1 MKAILFEAPRK
12 IRLIDDMPIP
22 EPGEGEVLVRNTHVG
37 LCGGNVGPYTGAGHW
52 ADIDWPAPL
61 GWQGHESVGVIV
73 KSRDDDWPEGTP
85 VLAQDKRFNGFVEY
99 IVPSPR
105 SLNRLPPD
113 ANDMGRLVLA
123 QPLATVMRALAA
135 TRPVIGERCAVVGQ
149 GPIGLLFTY
158 LLNRFGA
165 SEVIAV
171 DVVPWRL
178 EWARRLGARHV
189 IDASRDNLF
198 EAVRELTGGQMVD
211 FCVEAAHLGQALIDA
226 ALLPRRQGRLCI
238 FGVSYQDLDAFP
250 WNFTTGNETEI
261 VVTRGTGW
269 MNYAQ
274 TSIDRL
280 NRDWAEL
287 TDLVTP
293 RLPWERAQEAFEMYA
308 YPAEH
313 EGSLKVVLD
322 L

>member
-22 EPGEGEVLVRNTHVG
+22 EPGQGEVLVRNTHVG

-52 ADIDWPAPL
+52 ADIDWPPPL

-73 KSRDDDWPEGTP
+73 ESRNDAWPVGTP
-85 VLAQDKRFNGFVEY
+85 VLAQDKRFAGFVEY
-99 IVPSPR
+99 IVPQPR

-113 ANDMGRLVLA
+113 GDDTGRLVLA
-123 QPLATVMRALAA
+123 QPLATVLRALAA
-135 TRPVIGERCAVVGQ
+135 LGPVIGARCAVVGQ
-149 GPIGLLFTY
+149 GPIGLMFTY
-158 LLNRFGA
+158 LLNQFGA
-165 SEVIAV
+165 RSVIAA

-178 EWARRLGARHV
+178 EWSRRLGASAV
-189 IDASRDNLF
+189 IDASQEDTV

-211 FCVEAAHLGQALIDA
+211 LCVEAAHLGQALIDA
-226 ALLPRRQGRLCI
+226 ARLPRHQGRLCV
-238 FGVSYQDLDAFP
+238 FGVSYGDLDAFP
-250 WNFTTGNETEI
+250 WNFTTGNETQI

-269 MNYAQ
+269 MDYAQ
-274 TSIDRL
+274 MCIDRL
-280 NRDWAEL
+280 DGDWAEL
-287 TDLVTP
+287 TALVTP

-308 YPAEH
+308 YPAEY